1 MAVKVVIIGGG
12 SSYTPEIIEGL
23 IDRQATF
30 PVREIVLVDIEEG
43 REKLEIVGRLAKR
56 MIEKENVEITLS
68 WTLDRRAARGLDAS
82 IDAIPE
88 SRLKEQSNVDVIL
101 IGPQVRYLEGKIK
114 SSVDVPVAVIDNM
127 AYGMM
132 KGDLVLDQAL
142 GLVNA

>member
-1 MAVKVVIIGGG
+1 MMILHAGNAR
-12 SSYTPEIIEGL
+12 SSAFEAI
-23 IDRQATF
+23 AA
-30 PVREIVLVDIEEG
+30 
-43 REKLEIVGRLAKR
+43 AKR
-56 MIEKENVEITLS
+56 GEADEAAAKLKEA
-68 WTLDRRAARGLDAS
+68 AARGLDAS

-101 IGPQVRYLEGKIK
+101 TGPQVRYLEGKIK